1 MSKSSLVN
9 VKNLSVRFPV
19 YGGILSRKVAE
30 VRAVDD
36 ISFSIGRSEIVG
48 LVGESGCG
56 KTTVGRAMINILKYV
71 APDVEVGGNIIYHF
85 DGETIDFAKL
95 HPRQVRKYR
104 SRVQMIF
111 QDPYASLNP
120 RMTVYQTVEEPLKI
134 HTEFDKVKRKEKVIA
149 LLEKVGLRS
158 DQAGRF
164 PHEFSG
170 GQRQRV
176 GIARALATNPDLI
189 ICDEPVSAL
198 DVSIQAQVINLM
210 MDIQKEFDVS
220 FLFIAHDL
228 SIVEHISDKIAV
240 MYLGNLVEFGEA
252 GQVYHHPRH
261 PYSQALLSAVPIPDP
276 KQKNRE
282 RIVLKGD
289 VPTPMNKPSGC
300 SFRTRCPI
308 VESACADEVPVFETH
323 ASEHWVACPVVKNN
337 NIGENE

>member
-1 MSKSSLVN
+1 MSKSLLVD

-36 ISFSIGRSEIVG
+36 ISFSIGKSEIVG

-71 APDVEVGGNIIYHF
+71 APDVEVGGKILYHF

-120 RMTVYQTVEEPLKI
+120 RMTVEQTVEEPLKI
-134 HTEFDKVKRKEKVIA
+134 HTDFGKTKRKQRVLS
-149 LLEKVGLRS
+149 LLEKVGLRG
-158 DQAGRF
+158 DQMGRF

-210 MDIQKEFDVS
+210 MDIQQEFDVS

-228 SIVEHISDKIAV
+228 SVVEHVSDKIAV
-240 MYLGNLVEFGEA
+240 MYLGNLVEFGDA

-261 PYSQALLSAVPIPDP
+261 PYSQALLSAVPVPDP

-300 SFRTRCPI
+300 SFRTRCPMA
-308 VESACADEVPVFETH
+308 EPTCADEVPAFETH
-323 ASEHWVACPVVKNN
+323 ATEHWVACPIVKND
-337 NIGENE
+337 NIGEK